1 MAGNRTTG
9 QDGTDPRLGALL
21 REAYSEAEARRVLPW
36 RDALALIE
44 AAPAVRPAWH
54 QRLLGPAPR
63 PLRYALAPLALLALG
78 IASLAAIP
86 AQSEVAGLVVLTDL
100 PVAWQAGSAEF
111 ADFEHGARQSFR
123 EQAPQGAELYIL
135 ETEDAQSGR
144 PQLALSMLHLEEGAA
159 RALYGGLQQRYP
171 ALEAFTPQLLPVE
184 SAAQGNLLGQL
195 VGQVL
200 EPRKLAR
207 LDDAGLK
214 LHVLKAL
221 REAGLKVN
229 NIVVMRQAD
238 GSAVVDVDAE
248 MQFTVGERRQE
259 DLEAAGLEMA
269 P

>member
-1 MAGNRTTG
+1 MKENRTIG
-9 QDGTDPRLGALL
+9 QAGLDPRLGALL
-21 REAYSEAEARRVLPW
+21 REAYSESDARRVLPW
-36 RDALALIE
+36 PQALALVE
-44 AAPAVRPAWH
+44 AAPAVRPAWY

-100 PVAWQAGSAEF
+100 PVAWSQGSPEF
-111 ADFEHGARQSFR
+111 TDFEQGARQSFR
-123 EQAPQGAELYIL
+123 EQAPAGAELYIL
-135 ETEDAQSGR
+135 ETQDAQSGR
-144 PQLALSMLHLEEGAA
+144 PQLALSMLHLEEGDA

-171 ALEAFTPQLLPVE
+171 ALQAFSPQLLPVE

-195 VGQVL
+195 MGQAL
-200 EPRKLAR
+200 EPGKLAR

-221 REAGLKVN
+221 RDAGLKVN
-229 NIVVMRQAD
+229 NIVVKRQAD
-238 GSAVVDVDAE
+238 GSAMVDVDAE